1 VEVFIRQAH
10 PGPGAPAYRS
20 FDQKLEDA
28 RRYVREEGIPWTVAV
43 DDLDGTVHQTYGGLA
58 DPSYLI
64 GVDGRV
70 AYYELWTHAPTLHR
84 KMAALV
90 AQGGRGV
97 VGDGVDHVPHLLAA
111 LTDGWNALRKGLPQ
125 SVIDLELAAPG
136 SAALTWLGH
145 QLRPILAPLTLRAEP
160 LPRAARIALAGLA
173 GVAGVAVLTGLAR
186 VARKA
191 RA

>member
-1 VEVFIRQAH
+1 M
-10 PGPGAPAYRS
+10 
-20 FDQKLEDA
+20 
-28 RRYVREEGIPWTVAV
+28 
-43 DDLDGTVHQTYGGLA
+43 HQTYGGLA

-84 KMAALV
+84 KMAALA
-90 AQGGRGV
+90 AQDGRGI
-97 VGDGVDHVPHLLAA
+97 VGDGVDYVPHLLAA
-111 LTDGWNALRKGLPQ
+111 LTDGWPALRKGLPQ

-145 QLRPILAPLTLRAEP
+145 QLRPLLGPLTLRAEP
-160 LPRAARIALAGLA
+160 LPRAVRIALA
-173 GVAGVAVLTGLAR
+173 GVAGVAGVAVITGLAR

-191 RA
+191 RP